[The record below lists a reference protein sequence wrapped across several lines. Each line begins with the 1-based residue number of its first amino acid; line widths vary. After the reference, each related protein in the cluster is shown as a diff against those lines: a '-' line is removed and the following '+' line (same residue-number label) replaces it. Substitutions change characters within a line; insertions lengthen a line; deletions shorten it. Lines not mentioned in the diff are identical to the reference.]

1 VFTYHPWYHLSVEK
15 FTNIGLS
22 ILLNNHLN
30 KHRYPFT
37 KDQPILTGWEEEI
50 YDVAKKIMEE
60 PSPKQ

>member
-1 VFTYHPWYHLSVEK
+1 M
-15 FTNIGLS
+15 
-22 ILLNNHLN
+22 NNHLN

-37 KDQPILTGWEEEI
+37 EDQPILTGWEEEI